1 MGYVSVSYRKSRCEV
16 YVVAHCICDQSHELL
31 LWKSIFA
38 KQLYRTTVSSYF
50 LCGLHIWEGLGAS
63 KVMLRHCSWQDEAAD
78 IANCFLLSRCLRNR
92 PKCYIY
98 FSVLSSSPV
107 LFPFQTFCLALNFF
121 LLHRW
126 FPTTMVILMKKQVHR
141 QYPKCVLKQKSK
153 TCLWNFHKSEIG
165 SLDRKAQI
173 FKKVKLQWLMGMLA
187 DRYEPASS
195 DWLRDRRW

>member
-1 MGYVSVSYRKSRCEV
+1 MWS
-16 YVVAHCICDQSHELL
+16 ICCSTLYLWPEPWTLPVKEYFCQTAVQDYCKLL
-31 LWKSIFA
+31 LPVWAAHLRRTRGIQGDVKTL
-38 KQLYRTTVSSYF
+38 QL
-50 LCGLHIWEGLGAS
+50 
-63 KVMLRHCSWQDEAAD
+63 DEAAD

-98 FSVLSSSPV
+98 FLVLSSSPV

-126 FPTTMVILMKKQVHR
+126 FPTTRVILMKKQVHR
-141 QYPKCVLKQKSK
+141 QYSKCVLKQKSK

-173 FKKVKLQWLMGMLA
+173 FKK
-187 DRYEPASS
+187 
-195 DWLRDRRW
+195 